1 MIGMAR
7 TPVQGQAVG
16 GEEGGGDI
24 QTMSTRIVT
33 GTGRG
38 IASEEASGKE
48 GIRTMT
54 IATITAAIESTVTVG
69 VGRVGAGGADGA
81 GGAGTTRLMQG
92 ITTGVC
98 PRLPADGGGWMTM
111 TGAGSGCLASR
122 VATQGSRTRCW
133 GKK

>member
-33 GTGRG
+33 GRGREN
-38 IASEEASGKE
+38 ASAVASGSE

-54 IATITAAIESTVTVG
+54 IATSTAAIESTVTVG
-69 VGRVGAGGADGA
+69 VGRVGAGGRMGLE
-81 GGAGTTRLMQG
+81 GRG
-92 ITTGVC
+92 
-98 PRLPADGGGWMTM
+98 LPA
-111 TGAGSGCLASR
+111 
-122 VATQGSRTRCW
+122 
-133 GKK
+133 